1 MSSKIEKLLP
11 GDTTAQEYFKYRRL
25 LKGNP
30 RDKILVKSYE
40 VGPCTIQVG
49 LAKLQ
54 TSVSKIHNNLRKT
67 NSSKDLLKVA
77 EDLLN
82 HWGIYLF

>member
-40 VGPCTIQVG
+40 VA

>member
-1 MSSKIEKLLP
+1 MSSRIEKLLP
-11 GDTTAQEYFKYRRL
+11 GDSTAQEYFKYRRL

-40 VGPCTIQVG
+40 VA

-54 TSVSKIHNNLRKT
+54 TSVSKIHNRCLSHTYSKT
-67 NSSKDLLKVA
+67 VTLSLIKYYT
-77 EDLLN
+77 ED
-82 HWGIYLF
+82 

>member
-1 MSSKIEKLLP
+1 MILKMLNPCQAKLRNFSR
-11 GDTTAQEYFKYRRL
+11 TAQEYFKYRRL

-40 VGPCTIQVG
+40 VA